1 MPKRKAFGTNL
12 GTLLSGRKRDLP
24 AAIRQAMH
32 ADTRIEALESR
43 TLLST
48 TWYVSTSGN
57 DSNSGAF
64 SAPFH
69 TIQHA
74 ASIAHWGDT
83 VMIFGG
89 TYHEQVHP
97 NQGGI
102 TFQAYNNQ
110 NVVVSGADPIGS
122 WGGYSG
128 SIYQSYMPWDLGEGN
143 NQVFVNGQMI
153 NEARWPNT
161 STNLTWPSTA
171 TVQGGGGNGNTVTI
185 YDSHLSG
192 GWTGGYIQ
200 ILPGSGWYNQTG
212 SIVGSGN
219 GWLTFDYSQDTTWTA
234 PRAGNSYYLFGKLQ
248 GLDSPG
254 EWYRDSS
261 GHLYLWAPN
270 SANPN
275 SLDIEVKHRD
285 YAFDLSGDANITL
298 NGINIFAATIKTDG
312 GSSHLVINNMRATY
326 ISQSTWLTKGWSE
339 PNNDGIELNGSNSLL
354 ENSTIAWSA
363 GDGVYI
369 SGGNSRVTN
378 TVIHDVD
385 YGQSDSAAIHN
396 YGSNVT
402 IDHNLIYNAAR
413 DGIIDQGWGA
423 QIISNTIHDVMLQTA
438 DGGGIYT
445 VSQNGS
451 GSLIA
456 WNAIYNIHEHVNGD
470 SPEWFSANGIFLDN
484 SASNWTIENN
494 VIANVD
500 GGIKMNFW
508 STGNKVENNQ
518 IAGNV
523 GSIVGNGNTGSWAG
537 GVITGN
543 TLYNSIA
550 LSNPGAYIA
559 YNNYASGS
567 PNISS
572 TGTPSADPLPP
583 SASSG
588 SGSPSSSGS
597 SSSASSSTYATS
609 SSSSNSTSSG
619 SSSQGGSSSKSN
631 NSSQS
636 GGSSGA
642 SKTGGNSGTSSS
654 GPRND
659 YPFTFIGPT
668 RAPVPDPV
676 SAFAPIAAGK
686 ASASLGTAPT
696 PDGSVIGA
704 AGNWLKFTSVN
715 FGGGAAALNMVLAAV
730 GKQTGLRVQLR
741 LDNAK
746 GAVIGTVKP
755 PTAKRAKSAQMQS
768 TKVKKV
774 TGIHDLYLVFVG
786 HSGELSVQSFQFLAP
801 PPVKSK

>member
-1 MPKRKAFGTNL
+1 
-12 GTLLSGRKRDLP
+12 
-24 AAIRQAMH
+24 
-32 ADTRIEALESR
+32 
-43 TLLST
+43 
-48 TWYVSTSGN
+48 
-57 DSNSGAF
+57 
-64 SAPFH
+64 
-69 TIQHA
+69 
-74 ASIAHWGDT
+74 
-83 VMIFGG
+83 
-89 TYHEQVHP
+89 
-97 NQGGI
+97 
-102 TFQAYNNQ
+102 
-110 NVVVSGADPIGS
+110 
-122 WGGYSG
+122 
-128 SIYQSYMPWDLGEGN
+128 
-143 NQVFVNGQMI
+143 
-153 NEARWPNT
+153 
-161 STNLTWPSTA
+161 
-171 TVQGGGGNGNTVTI
+171 
-185 YDSHLSG
+185 
-192 GWTGGYIQ
+192 
-200 ILPGSGWYNQTG
+200 
-212 SIVGSGN
+212 
-219 GWLTFDYSQDTTWTA
+219 
-234 PRAGNSYYLFGKLQ
+234 
-248 GLDSPG
+248 
-254 EWYRDSS
+254 
-261 GHLYLWAPN
+261 
-270 SANPN
+270 
-275 SLDIEVKHRD
+275 
-285 YAFDLSGDANITL
+285 
-298 NGINIFAATIKTDG
+298 
-312 GSSHLVINNMRATY
+312 MRATY

-354 ENSTIAWSA
+354 ENNTAPSPGVPATASTSPAPIPASPTP
-363 GDGVYI
+363 
-369 SGGNSRVTN
+369 SFTTSS
-378 TVIHDVD
+378 

-484 SASNWTIENN
+484 SASNWTIETN

-500 GGIKMNFW
+500 AGVKMNFW

-588 SGSPSSSGS
+588 SGSRPSSGS

-715 FGGGAAALNMVLAAV
+715 FGGGSRRSIWCWPPSASRPACASSFASTMPKARSSEPSSHRRPS
-730 GKQTGLRVQLR
+730 GLKARR
-741 LDNAK
+741 CSRPK
-746 GAVIGTVKP
+746 
-755 PTAKRAKSAQMQS
+755 
-768 TKVKKV
+768 
-774 TGIHDLYLVFVG
+774 
-786 HSGELSVQSFQFLAP
+786 
-801 PPVKSK
+801 